1 MFKTGIQWLMIIL
14 IATQS
19 VWSMA
24 DAHSGHQS
32 GIEHQAFDHPEGD
45 HEHDAP
51 SSSASQDAN
60 LDDTTTFD
68 CHHCC
73 HCHGA
78 HSSFISSFYAAT
90 DFFGQSPQHSFNR
103 HFVLTQQAT
112 SLFRPPRA

>member
-1 MFKTGIQWLMIIL
+1 MLKTGIQWLMIIL

-32 GIEHQAFDHPEGD
+32 GLEHLEFK
-45 HEHDAP
+45 HEHNDAH
-51 SSSASQDAN
+51 AENANSQTDSKT
-60 LDDTTTFD
+60 LDNQADFD

-78 HSSFISSFYAAT
+78 HSSFITSFYSSASI
-90 DFFGQSPQHSFNR
+90 FGQSPQHSFTNQ
-103 HFVLTQQAT
+103 LELAQQPRT
-112 SLFRPPRA
+112 FFRPPRA